1 MDAIVV
7 EGGGALSGRIDI
19 SAAKN
24 SVLPLMTAAL
34 LADGVST
41 ISRIPG
47 LADVRTLARLL
58 THLGAEATFENG
70 GVSIDSRNISHLDA
84 PYEMVKTMRA
94 SVLVLGPLAARFG
107 KARISLPGGCA
118 IGARPINLH
127 LRGLE
132 LMGANVRLEHGYV
145 EIKCNRL
152 RGARIVL
159 DIPTVTGVEN
169 LLMAACLAKGV
180 TVIEN
185 AAREPEIVDLADCLT
200 KMGAKISGAGT
211 QIIEVEG
218 VDSLRPFNHDP
229 VPDRVEA
236 GTMMIAAAISG
247 GELTLRGA
255 RLDHLDSL
263 VEKLKEVGTKIKLL
277 NNGEIHVSCS
287 GGIESVD
294 IRTSP
299 YPGFPTDMQAQFMAL
314 MSLGR
319 GLSVITEKI
328 FENRFMHVQ
337 ELNRMGAD
345 ISLEGGSAIVR
356 GVKNLSGA
364 KVMATDLRASAAL
377 VLAGLAAKGRTV
389 ISRVYHLDRGYES
402 LEKKLAGAG
411 ANIWRASEVFK

>member
-1 MDAIVV
+1 V

-47 LADVRTLARLL
+47 LADVKTLARLL

-70 GVSIDSRNISHLDA
+70 GISIDSRNISHLDA

-145 EIKCNRL
+145 DIKCKRL

-218 VDSLRPFNHDP
+218 VDSLRPFDHDP

-247 GELTLRGA
+247 GELTLSGA

-263 VEKLKEVGTKIKLL
+263 VEKLKEAGTKIKPL
-277 NNGEIHVSCS
+277 NNGEIHVSGS

-319 GLSVITEKI
+319 GLSVVTEKI

-377 VLAGLAAKGRTV
+377 VLAGLAAEGRTV

-411 ANIWRASEVFK
+411 ANIWRASEVIKNV

>member
-1 MDAIVV
+1 V
-7 EGGGALSGRIDI
+7 EGGSALSGRIDI

-58 THLGAEATFENG
+58 THLGAEVKFENG

-132 LMGANVRLEHGYV
+132 LMGANVCLEHGYV

-185 AAREPEIVDLADCLT
+185 AAREPEIVDLADCLI

-263 VEKLKEVGTKIKLL
+263 VEKLKEAGTKIKPLK
-277 NNGEIHVSCS
+277 NGEIHVSGS

-377 VLAGLAAKGRTV
+377 VLAGLAAEGRTV

-411 ANIWRASEVFK
+411 ANIWRASEVAK